1 LAPAAATPST
11 TETHAMRLLVIED
24 DAMIGERLQKSLRKS
39 GHAVDWLRDG
49 AQADG
54 ALQTHTFDMILL
66 DLGLPKR
73 SGIEILQ
80 RLRARGNQVPV
91 IILTA
96 RDAVQNRIEGLDSG
110 ADDYLVKPFALDE
123 LEARIRAVERR
134 HQGRASSLLT
144 FGQLTCNPTAREVRF
159 GDEPVVLSGREYQ
172 VLYLLMRRAGAI
184 VARREIEES
193 LYDWGDAVESNTI
206 EVHVHRLRQKLDS
219 RIIRTVR
226 GLGYQLVAL

>member
-1 LAPAAATPST
+1 
-11 TETHAMRLLVIED
+11 MRILIIED
-24 DAMIGERLQKSLRKS
+24 DLMIGERLRKSLKKS

-49 AQADG
+49 DSADH
-54 ALQTHTFDMILL
+54 ALQTQAFDMVLL

-80 RLRARGNQVPV
+80 RLRARANRVPV

-96 RDAVQNRIEGLDSG
+96 RDAVQDRIEGLDTG

-134 HQGRASSLLT
+134 HQGNADTLIT
-144 FGQLTCNPTAREVRF
+144 FGPLSCNTAAREVRF
-159 GDEPVVLSGREYQ
+159 GEQTVALSGREYQ
-172 VLYLLMRRAGAI
+172 VLYLLMRRPGAI
-184 VARREIEES
+184 VSRREIEES
-193 LYDWGDAVESNTI
+193 LYNWQDEIDSNSI
-206 EVHVHRLRQKLDS
+206 EVYVHHLRQKLNAK
-219 RIIRTVR
+219 IIRTVR